1 MPAITDAGAA
11 ITLRNVLAVEGE
23 DEKSFFSS
31 LFEHM
36 QMAVPDIR
44 PVGGK
49 DKFPRKIPAL
59 KATTGFDGVTQL
71 GIVRDREGDNA
82 LASIQNILRMHGLE
96 PPVHHGEFSAG
107 HPKVGL
113 FILPGQTIEGTMLE
127 DLCLK
132 TVEDHSAMQCVND
145 FSSCVASLETAPK
158 NISKAKVQV
167 FKAQTFLAA
176 QPRIVDSVGLGAQ
189 KRYWDFDS
197 PCLAELK
204 EFLDHF
210 R

>member
-1 MPAITDAGAA
+1 MPTIRDPELP

-23 DEKSFFSS
+23 DEKSFFNS
-31 LFEHM
+31 LFKHM

-49 DKFPRKIPAL
+49 DQFPRKIPAL

-82 LASIQNILRMHGLE
+82 LTSIQNVLRRQGLE
-96 PPVHHGEFSAG
+96 PPVQHGEFSAG
-107 HPKVGL
+107 HPKVGI
-113 FILPGQTIEGTMLE
+113 FIMPGQTIEGTMLE

-132 TVEDHSAMQCVND
+132 TVEDHSAMRCVND
-145 FSSCVASLETAPK
+145 FASCVASLETAPK
-158 NISKAKVQV
+158 NISKAKTQV

-176 QPRIVDSVGLGAQ
+176 QPEIVGSVGLGAQ

-204 EFLDHF
+204 EFLANF
-210 R
+210 K